1 MGRAGDLSRTPASLS
16 ARGLTKSY
24 RGRAVLR
31 GLDLDLPTGVIA
43 AIVGENGSG
52 KTTLARLL
60 AGVLPPDG
68 GTVTLLGT
76 LGYCPQEVLVFRDLT
91 VEEHF
96 GYFAA
101 AYGVADWRSRMDRWL
116 DRLAFRDRA
125 RDLVDR
131 LSGGTQQKLNLA
143 IALLHGPDVLILDEP
158 YAAFDRRTY
167 ATFWEVMA
175 ELRAAGRTVLMVSPL
190 VHDLQRFDVV
200 RELVEGELR

>member
-1 MGRAGDLSRTPASLS
+1 M
-16 ARGLTKSY
+16 KSY
-24 RGRAVLR
+24 RGRVVLR
-31 GLDLDLPTGVIA
+31 GLDLDLPAGIIA
-43 AIVGENGSG
+43 AIVGENGTG

-68 GTVTLLGT
+68 GTVTLAGT

-96 GYFAA
+96 RYFAA

-116 DRLAFRDRA
+116 DRLAFRDSA
-125 RDLVDR
+125 RDRVAQ

-143 IALLHGPDVLILDEP
+143 LALLHEPDVLVLDEP

-167 ATFWEVMA
+167 ASFWEVMTG
-175 ELRAAGRTVLMVSPL
+175 LRAAGRTVLMVSPL

-200 RELVEGELR
+200 RELVEGALR